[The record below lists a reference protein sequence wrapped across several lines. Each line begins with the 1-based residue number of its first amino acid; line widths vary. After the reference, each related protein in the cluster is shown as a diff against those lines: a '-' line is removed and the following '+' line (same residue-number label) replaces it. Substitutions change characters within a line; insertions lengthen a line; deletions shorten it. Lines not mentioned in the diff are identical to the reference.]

1 MTCTTYMF
9 RNTEKLASLIYRQT
23 ISRCVPRLPL
33 KKEAL
38 HLSSFSGFNAATTF
52 VFQKIP
58 HLGQKH
64 SPGFSLAQHP
74 CLSCPEEGPLF
85 KLSN

>member
-1 MTCTTYMF
+1 MF

-23 ISRCVPRLPL
+23 MNRCVPRLPL

-38 HLSSFSGFNAATTF
+38 HLSSFSGFNAAATF

-58 HLGQKH
+58 LLGPKTQ
-64 SPGFSLAQHP
+64 SWIQPCATSL
-74 CLSCPEEGPLF
+74 SF
-85 KLSN
+85 VS